1 MAEILTVSAL
11 NVYVKSLLD
20 SDFNLSNIALEG
32 ELSNFKKYPSGH
44 CYFTLK
50 DSSSQIKGVMFS
62 SYSRNLNFMPDS
74 GMKVIVRGTVS
85 LYERDGAYQIY
96 VTDMFRSGDGAYRI
110 AFERLKN
117 KLESEGLFSKEH
129 KKKKPDYPF
138 KIGIVTSPKGAALHD
153 IISVVERRFPCV
165 EILLSPCAVQGESAP
180 DMIVEAIKRL
190 DAIDDVELIII
201 TRGGGSKEDLWCFN
215 DEKIARRAYRCKKPT
230 ISAIG
235 HEIDVSIL
243 DFVCDYRAATPT
255 RAAEMA
261 LPDIY
266 NLNMQV
272 SGYEKIISN
281 SIKMK
286 IDSEKLKL
294 SELKSSRGFKS
305 FENSLSDNSN
315 KLSFLQTS
323 FSNLI
328 KNKIEYCKKD
338 MISYG
343 DKIENLSP
351 MNNLKRGY
359 SLIFD
364 SEKNII
370 KSGFEKGDSIFVVTA
385 DKELDC
391 TVNSVTDRK
400 V

>member
-1 MAEILTVSAL
+1 M
-11 NVYVKSLLD
+11 
-20 SDFNLSNIALEG
+20 
-32 ELSNFKKYPSGH
+32 
-44 CYFTLK
+44 
-50 DSSSQIKGVMFS
+50 
-62 SYSRNLNFMPDS
+62 
-74 GMKVIVRGTVS
+74 
-85 LYERDGAYQIY
+85 
-96 VTDMFRSGDGAYRI
+96 
-110 AFERLKN
+110 
-117 KLESEGLFSKEH
+117 
-129 KKKKPDYPF
+129 
-138 KIGIVTSPKGAALHD
+138 
-153 IISVVERRFPCV
+153 
-165 EILLSPCAVQGESAP
+165 
-180 DMIVEAIKRL
+180 EAIKKL

-286 IDSEKLKL
+286 IDSGKLKL

-305 FENSLSDNSN
+305 FENSLSENSN
-315 KLSFLQTS
+315 KLSLLQTS

-338 MISYG
+338 IISYS